1 MRYHLTLVRMAI
13 IKKIRGKKCWKGWRE
28 MGTLIIHWWE
38 YKFVPTKFVFTKKTI
53 QKFLKKLKVDQLYD
67 PAIPFLSIY
76 PKEMKTG
83 YQINALPCLLQHN
96 SH

>member
-38 YKFVPTKFVFTKKTI
+38 YKFVPTKFVFTKENNTEVPQKIKNRSTI
-53 QKFLKKLKVDQLYD
+53 
-67 PAIPFLSIY
+67 
-76 PKEMKTG
+76 
-83 YQINALPCLLQHN
+83 
-96 SH
+96 